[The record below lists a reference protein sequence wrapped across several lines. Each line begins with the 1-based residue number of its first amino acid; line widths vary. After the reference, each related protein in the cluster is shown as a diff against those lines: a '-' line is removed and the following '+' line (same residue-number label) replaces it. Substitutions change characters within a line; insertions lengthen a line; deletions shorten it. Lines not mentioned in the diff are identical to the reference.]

1 LFAGA
6 SERQQIEVNVNGFN
20 QAIGSYAAVEVPK
33 KIQQIHQKVALEA
46 LKSLV
51 MKTRVRT
58 GRARG
63 NWQVENNNRP
73 ETATMDTDPDGSGT
87 IQKGAGAIAAAMP
100 FSVTYI
106 TNNVVYI
113 VYLEDGSGKFPG
125 DHMMARTIEEV
136 KRMFR

>member
-1 LFAGA
+1 MNAN
-6 SERQQIEVNVNGFN
+6 EFN
-20 QAIGSYAAVEVPK
+20 LALRHFSAVDVPEK
-33 KIQQIHQKVALEA
+33 VRQIHQKVAMEA

-73 ETATMDTDPDGSGT
+73 AAALLTTDKDGQST
-87 IQKGAGAIAAAMP
+87 IQRGLTTIAQVRP
-100 FSVTYI
+100 FSVTYV
-106 TNNVVYI
+106 TNNVRYI
-113 VYLEDGSGKFPG
+113 VFLEDGRGSFAG
-125 DHMMARTIEEV
+125 DHMMARTIEEA

>member
-1 LFAGA
+1 VDANQFNLAL
-6 SERQQIEVNVNGFN
+6 RNVTT
-20 QAIGSYAAVEVPK
+20 VEVRR
-33 KIQQIHQKVALEA
+33 KIQQIHQKVALEGD
-46 LKSLV
+46 KSLV
-51 MKTRVRT
+51 MMTRVRT

-73 ETATMDTDPDGSGT
+73 ETATMDTDPNGSGT
-87 IQKGAGAIAAAMP
+87 IQRGSGVIDEARP

-113 VYLEDGSGKFPG
+113 VYLEDGRGSFPG

>member
-1 LFAGA
+1 VDAN
-6 SERQQIEVNVNGFN
+6 QFN
-20 QAIGSYAAVEVPK
+20 LSLRNFAAVAVPK

-51 MKTRVRT
+51 METRVKT

-63 NWQVENNNRP
+63 NWQVENNDRP

-87 IQKGAGAIAAAMP
+87 IQRGAGVIATAMP

-106 TNNVVYI
+106 ANNVAYI
-113 VYLEDGSGKFPG
+113 GYLEDGSGKFAG
-125 DHMMARTIEEV
+125 DHMMARTIEKI

>member
-1 LFAGA
+1 VDA
-6 SERQQIEVNVNGFN
+6 N
-20 QAIGSYAAVEVPK
+20 QFSLSLRNFAAVEVPK

-46 LKSLV
+46 LKGLV

-87 IQKGAGAIAAAMP
+87 IQKGSGVIAAAMP